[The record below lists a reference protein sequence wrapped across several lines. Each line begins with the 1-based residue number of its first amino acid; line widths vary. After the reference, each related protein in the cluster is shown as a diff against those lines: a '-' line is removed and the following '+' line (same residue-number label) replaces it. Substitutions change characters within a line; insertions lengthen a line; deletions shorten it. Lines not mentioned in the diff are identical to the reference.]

1 MTDLPIEERVLH
13 YFLAMGAQPV
23 ESPQNAPTGLSL
35 ILGQEKVH
43 VVILNN
49 DVFLLGSKII
59 ESIMSLISLRDSV
72 NQLYL
77 AAPRLLGTTVEAEIF
92 RSHGIGLLLY
102 DNRRI
107 DEAVAPQTFRLR
119 GPEPTIPNQ
128 GETLLN
134 ELAALKSMYLQM
146 ERDVSKLREELRGYQ
161 KIMNS
166 ISSVPERIPSSSLLP
181 QESGYAGPSA
191 ELPSFFSN
199 NPWLEVLSK
208 RGREEASPIAG

>member
-1 MTDLPIEERVLH
+1 MASLPIEERVLH

-23 ESPQNAPTGLSL
+23 EPPQNAPTGLTL
-35 ILGQEKVH
+35 ILGQERVH
-43 VVILNN
+43 VMILNN
-49 DVFLLGSKII
+49 DVFLRGGKVI
-59 ESIMSLISLRDSV
+59 ESIMTLTSLRDSV

-92 RSHGIGLLLY
+92 RSQGIGLLLY

-119 GPEPTIPNQ
+119 RSESATPDQ

-134 ELAALKSMYLQM
+134 ELAALKSMYLEM
-146 ERDVSKLREELRGYQ
+146 ERDVSKLREELKTYQ
-161 KIMNS
+161 ERISS
-166 ISSVPERIPSSSLLP
+166 ISTIPERIASPSLLP
-181 QESGYAGPSA
+181 QEPRYTGPSA

-208 RGREEASPIAG
+208 RGREEASAIAG

>member
-1 MTDLPIEERVLH
+1 MASLPIEERVLH

-23 ESPQNAPTGLSL
+23 EPPQNAPTGLTL
-35 ILGQEKVH
+35 ILGQERVH
-43 VVILNN
+43 VMILNN
-49 DVFLLGSKII
+49 DIFLRGGKII
-59 ESIMSLISLRDSV
+59 ESIVSLTSLRDSV

-92 RSHGIGLLLY
+92 RSQGIGLLLY

-107 DEAVAPQTFRLR
+107 DEAVAPKTFRSR
-119 GPEPTIPNQ
+119 RSESTQ

-134 ELAALKSMYLQM
+134 ELAALKSMYLEM
-146 ERDVSKLREELRGYQ
+146 ERDVSKLREELKGYQ
-161 KIMNS
+161 EKMNA
-166 ISSVPERIPSSSLLP
+166 ISTIPERITSPSLLP
-181 QESGYAGPSA
+181 QEPRYTGPSA

-208 RGREEASPIAG
+208 RGREEASAIAG

>member
-1 MTDLPIEERVLH
+1 MASLPIEERVLH

-23 ESPQNAPTGLSL
+23 EPPQNAPTGLTL
-35 ILGQEKVH
+35 ILGQERVH
-43 VVILNN
+43 VMILNN
-49 DVFLLGSKII
+49 DVFLRGGKVI
-59 ESIMSLISLRDSV
+59 ESIMTLTSLRDSV

-92 RSHGIGLLLY
+92 RSQGIGLLLY

-119 GPEPTIPNQ
+119 RSESATPDQ

-134 ELAALKSMYLQM
+134 ELAALKSMYLEM
-146 ERDVSKLREELRGYQ
+146 ERDVSKLREELKTYQ
-161 KIMNS
+161 ERISS
-166 ISSVPERIPSSSLLP
+166 ISTIPERIASPSLLP
-181 QESGYAGPSA
+181 QEPRYAGSSG

-208 RGREEASPIAG
+208 RGREEASAIAG

>member
-1 MTDLPIEERVLH
+1 MANLPIEERVLH

-23 ESPQNAPTGLSL
+23 ERPQNAPKGLTL

-43 VVILNN
+43 VMILNS
-49 DVFLLGSKII
+49 DVFLNGGKII
-59 ESIMSLISLRDSV
+59 ESIMSLTSLRDSV

-92 RSHGIGLLLY
+92 RSQGIGLLLY

-107 DEAVAPQTFRLR
+107 DEAVAPQTFQQ
-119 GPEPTIPNQ
+119 PAISDQ

-134 ELAALKSMYLQM
+134 ELVALKSMYLEM
-146 ERDVSKLREELRGYQ
+146 ERDVSKLREELKGYEERL
-161 KIMNS
+161 NS
-166 ISSVPERIPSSSLLP
+166 ISTIPERISSPSLLT
-181 QESGYAGPSA
+181 QEPEYMGPSA

-208 RGREEASPIAG
+208 RGREEPAPIAG